1 MEFDKRGVRI
11 MKYYAQKKG
20 CSTLRKIITDSDE
33 EAIKKAEELF
43 GTENVIVGKTLQRMI
58 TPQERKKM
66 NCIEEE
72 VIGDM
77 LGERAKEII
86 HIKNNL

>member
-1 MEFDKRGVRI
+1 

-20 CSTLRKIITDSDE
+20 CGTLRKIIADSDE

-66 NCIEEE
+66 NRIEEE

-77 LGERAKEII
+77 FGERAKEII